1 MRRMVLGSFAVAL
14 ALLAVSTAARAD
26 DWSKKFPV
34 TAKPHLT
41 LDADNAR
48 LNVAPGASNEV
59 AVHVSTTGW
68 QIPKDVRITQTQSGN
83 DIRVEVKQVQHWISF
98 SRGSVSVDITVPPQA
113 NLDLSTG
120 NGEVTVG
127 AINGMLHVGTGNGE
141 VTANGTRGDI
151 YLRTGNGHIDASGID
166 GSLSTHT
173 GNGRVTVAG
182 RFDGLNVDTG
192 RGQVQATVMAGSKI
206 SSDWRVGTGVGN
218 ITVSLPADFSA
229 ELDGSTGVGHITVDF
244 PVTVSGSM
252 VGSAVRGRI
261 GKGGPTLRVHT
272 GVGSVHLERTG
283 S

>member
-14 ALLAVSTAARAD
+14 ALLAVSTTARAD
-26 DWSKKFPV
+26 DWSRNFPV

-48 LNVAPGASNEV
+48 LNVAPGPSNQV
-59 AVHVSTTGW
+59 AVHVTTTGW
-68 QIPKDVRITQTQSGN
+68 KIPSDVRVTETQSGN
-83 DIRVEVKQVQHWISF
+83 DIHVEVKQVQHWISF
-98 SRGSVSVDITVPPQA
+98 SRGSVSVDITVPAQA

-120 NGEVTVG
+120 NGEVTLG
-127 AINGMLHVGTGNGE
+127 AISGMLHVGTGNGQ
-141 VTANGTRGDI
+141 VTATGTRGNI
-151 YLRTGNGHIDASGID
+151 YLRTGNGRIEASGID

-182 RFDGLNVDTG
+182 RFDALNIDTG
-192 RGQVQATVMAGSKI
+192 RGQVQATVLAGSKM

-244 PVTVSGSM
+244 PVTVSGSFA
-252 VGSAVRGRI
+252 GSAVRGRI
-261 GKGGPTLRVHT
+261 GKGGATLRIHT
-272 GVGSVHLERTG
+272 GVGGVHLQRTN

>member
-1 MRRMVLGSFAVAL
+1 MRRNFLGIFAVAL
-14 ALLAVSTAARAD
+14 ALLAVSTTARAD
-26 DWSKKFPV
+26 DWSKNFSV

-48 LNVAPGASNEV
+48 LNVAPGSSNQV
-59 AVHVSTTGW
+59 SVHVTTTGW
-68 QIPKDVRITQTQSGN
+68 QIPKDVRVTETQSGN

-98 SRGSVSVDITVPPQA
+98 SHGSVSVEITVPPQA

-120 NGEVTVG
+120 NGEVTLG
-127 AINGMLHVGTGNGE
+127 AVSGMLHVGTGNGE

-151 YLRTGNGHIDASGID
+151 YLRTGNGRIEASGID

-182 RFDGLNVDTG
+182 RFDGLNIDTG
-192 RGQVQATVMAGSKI
+192 RGQVQATVLAGSRM

-218 ITVSLPADFSA
+218 IIVSLPEGFSA

-261 GKGGPTLRVHT
+261 GKGGATLRVHT

-283 S
+283 A